1 MKITREP
8 IIIRAMIPISLDPR
22 IIDMTKLEKWFGSVK
37 KKFNNYEKKMIWI
50 NKAKK
55 LNTGVKI

>member
-22 IIDMTKLEKWFGSVK
+22 IIDMTRLEIWFGSVK